1 MNSFQIII
9 VFLLFSN
16 KIKKNKK
23 YNTAGTVPKSN
34 RKIDKNRGKIDT
46 LKGIMSLI
54 LVTFFLK
61 FYFAFKIN
69 KYLVKT

>member
-1 MNSFQIII
+1 MLGDKVHSKNNENTR
-9 VFLLFSN
+9 FSAESRQTTFHTHE
-16 KIKKNKK
+16 KNKK

-54 LVTFFLK
+54 NT
-61 FYFAFKIN
+61 III
-69 KYLVKT
+69 